1 VIGLW
6 PERRADQ
13 GLERKENR
21 ETGVGVSTRTE
32 NRYFRIRVQMRCS
45 LSPNRSDVV
54 IGQLVS
60 LEAVQRSD
68 EMPLLGILSEW
79 NKLTNELK
87 VMIMNECF
95 DITLGDLGKRNPSLS
110 LE

>member
-1 VIGLW
+1 MIGLW

-60 LEAVQRSD
+60 LEVV
-68 EMPLLGILSEW
+68 SEAT
-79 NKLTNELK
+79 KCLFFGTA
-87 VMIMNECF
+87 
-95 DITLGDLGKRNPSLS
+95 
-110 LE
+110 